1 MTAALPQPERSVVR
15 HAGLAPTGIFT
26 PEFDLLLATCAE
38 TSGEHRLGWILRIL
52 QSGPDWARFT
62 QLAQHHG
69 VVPQAFRCL
78 SAVAHFPFGN
88 SLEGLQGQCQANTR
102 QTLWLTG
109 ELLRVLTRLE
119 GCGVEALPYKGPVL
133 AGMLYGDVALRQFSD
148 LDLLVRP
155 PDLPKITAALAELGY
170 ESGLKLAPREQR
182 AYIKSGYEYPFDSSH
197 GRNLLEVK
205 WQILPRF
212 YSVAFDVE
220 GFFDRAALAPLAG
233 RMVRTLAAEDLLL
246 VLCVNAA
253 KHGWGRLSWLCD
265 IAQLVKTQPLD
276 WIAIQRQARRLGI
289 QRIIAVTFLLAQRL
303 LGLAVPPAMLPLA
316 EKDHGAEI
324 LAGHL
329 IPMMVSGSEYN
340 TESLPYF
347 RLMMQARERWP
358 DRASFLWKLCLTPGV
373 GEWSAVRLPG
383 PLFPLYRVVRICRI
397 VKRLL

>member
-1 MTAALPQPERSVVR
+1 MVR
-15 HAGLAPTGIFT
+15 HAGPVHTGNST
-26 PEFDLLLATCAE
+26 LEFDLLLATCAE

-52 QSGPDWARFT
+52 QSVPDWARFT

-69 VVPQAFRCL
+69 VVPQACRCL
-78 SAVAHFPFGN
+78 SGVAPFLFGN
-88 SLEGLQGQCQANTR
+88 SLDGLQAQYQANAR

-109 ELLRVLTRLE
+109 ELLRVLARLE

-133 AGMLYGDVALRQFSD
+133 AEMLYGEVALRQFSD

-170 ESGLKLAPREQR
+170 ELGLKLAPREQR
-182 AYIKSGYEYPFDSSH
+182 AYVKSGYEYTFDSSH

-289 QRIIAVTFLLAQRL
+289 QRIIAVTFLMAQRL

-347 RLMMQARERWP
+347 RLMIQARERWP
-358 DRASFLWKLCLTPGV
+358 DRASFLWKLCLTPSV

-383 PLFPLYRVVRICRI
+383 SLSPLYRVVRIGRI